1 MTEPFDNNAHSLD
14 GLEFFFES
22 GLSSPFSTGDFVV
35 LKRATD
41 VEIIKYLG
49 VIESAKI
56 VSERFPRG
64 INKSVSGLPYANHS
78 SVTRSEGIKG
88 SGRILGRIDTEKFRE
103 SSGKDSFHQF
113 RIIKSSDDDIK
124 KWSTYLTNRKE
135 FSIGNFLNSQDIMVP
150 LDSDN
155 LSRHTFLS
163 GQTGSGKSSAI
174 KTILSRILKME
185 DKPIIIIFDLN
196 SEYGDLCK
204 EFNGG
209 ENIKFVN
216 LCPEIKNKER
226 DELIKIDFFQMDDEW
241 KLSIIDIDPIEDPA
255 DYYYFC
261 NELEQFSSKQA
272 NGSEAL
278 KIGELIFN
286 LIFTSKEKKASRSG
300 FAFDNIDLPI
310 WNIWKSKDTRVLL
323 DEVILGDYDLVNIDL
338 GSIKTKIQ
346 KLAVASFILESLWK
360 NRETKQKFLVVIDEA
375 HNIIPR
381 VESNL
386 LSKNIINRMIDIAGE
401 GRKYGLYLFL
411 CSQQPS
417 KIHENV
423 LSLCNNLILLQTT
436 STMDLEY
443 VYSKFSSI
451 PKSFIDK
458 ARFLKQGEAIIGGPL
473 VKTPVF
479 MKIDYLKEKD
489 EQNCVTG

>member
-1 MTEPFDNNAHSLD
+1 MASSYSNNAHSLD

-22 GLSSPFSTGDFVV
+22 KLTSPLTIGDFVV
-35 LKRATD
+35 LRK
-41 VEIIKYLG
+41 VSGNIEKKYLG
-49 VIESAKI
+49 VIEIAEI
-56 VSERFPRG
+56 VSERLPRS
-64 INKSVSGLPYANHS
+64 ITKSAQGLPDSISS
-78 SVTRSEGIKG
+78 SVIRSEGIKG
-88 SGRILGRIDTEKFRE
+88 SGRVLGRIDAEEFRE
-103 SSGKDSFHQF
+103 ISRSDSFNHF
-113 RIIKSSDDDIK
+113 KITEANEDDIK
-124 KWSTYLTNRKE
+124 KWSTYQVQENP
-135 FSIGNFLNSQDIMVP
+135 FSIGKFLNSENILVP
-150 LDSDN
+150 LVLKD

-163 GQTGSGKSSAI
+163 GQTGSGKSTAIRTAI
-174 KTILSRILKME
+174 KKVLQEKE
-185 DKPIIIIFDLN
+185 KPKIIIFDLN
-196 SEYGDLCK
+196 SEYNDLCNK
-204 EFNGG
+204 SKDDVGYKSINLSTKVIDKDVDEFIN
-209 ENIKFVN
+209 
-216 LCPEIKNKER
+216 
-226 DELIKIDFFQMDDEW
+226 IDFFQMDDEW
-241 KLSIIDIDPIEDPA
+241 KLSIINIDPIEDPVPFHKFCRTLHPYL
-255 DYYYFC
+255 DYIRQIGAEAKIKDQILNCQSFK
-261 NELEQFSSKQA
+261 NE
-272 NGSEAL
+272 
-278 KIGELIFN
+278 ELN
-286 LIFTSKEKKASRSG
+286 SLG
-300 FAFDNIDLPI
+300 YAFDNIDLSK
-310 WNIWKSKDTRVLL
+310 WDIWKSENTKILL
-323 DEVILGDYDLVNIDL
+323 DEVIDGDNELINIDL

-346 KLAVASFILESLWK
+346 KLAVASFILELLWK
-360 NRETKQKFLVVIDEA
+360 NRETKQEFLIVIDEA

-479 MKIDYLKEKD
+479 MKIDHLKGKD
-489 EQNCVTG
+489 